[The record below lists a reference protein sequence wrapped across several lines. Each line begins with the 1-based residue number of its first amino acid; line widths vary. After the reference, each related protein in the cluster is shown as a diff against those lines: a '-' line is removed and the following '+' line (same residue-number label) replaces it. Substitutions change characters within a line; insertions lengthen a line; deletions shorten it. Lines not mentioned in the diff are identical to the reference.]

1 MLFARTRKSIPSPFS
16 LALLSIAGVAIG
28 LTAQS
33 ITPVSWTDLPA
44 PIQQR
49 LERAGL
55 DRAGFPAWTTGLRAR
70 HAARVLE
77 GDEDHLVFYALQS
90 TRITAAEPIEPALSA
105 RTLVSSL
112 DADARTRFFANPD
125 TLTADRIPQDARA
138 RLRALVRAVETESTD
153 ERLGYFRALLQT
165 TAAPAAPRRA
175 PREAA
180 QARVNRAYLRA
191 MRFLAEQDRAG
202 QTQDAAGAVAT
213 LYRTRGLSTDTSIEA
228 GFLIREGLAT
238 LRALEPER
246 RIHRVVIVGP
256 GLDLAPRTGLQES
269 IPPQSVQ
276 PFAVADALVSLG
288 LADVASLRITCLD
301 INPRVVRALTRP
313 QDRPLTLAL
322 STNVASSLH
331 VTLSEEFRRYV
342 ETLGQEIGS
351 PLTPTTSRRVAVAP
365 AVSRAIAA
373 RELDIVLDRVPIEAD
388 LVVITN
394 VLPYLDDRELTM
406 ALANIAAMLS
416 PGGVLL
422 HNEARTEVGAITTA
436 LGLPLAQS
444 RTAVLATLRE
454 APPLYDSVFIHVRR
468 LGA

>member
-16 LALLSIAGVAIG
+16 LALLSIAGVAAG
-28 LTAQS
+28 LTAQA
-33 ITPVSWTDLPA
+33 IAPVSWSDLPA

-49 LERAGL
+49 LERSGL
-55 DRAGFPAWTTGLRAR
+55 DRTSFPAWTTALRAR

-90 TRITAAEPIEPALSA
+90 TRITPAAPIEPALSA

-112 DADARTRFFANPD
+112 DADARTRFLANPD
-125 TLTADRIPQDARA
+125 TLKADRIPQDARA
-138 RLRALVRAVETESTD
+138 RLRALVRAVETASTD
-153 ERLGYFRALLQT
+153 QRLGYFRTLLQK

-175 PREAA
+175 PRETAE
-180 QARVNRAYLRA
+180 ARVDRAYLRA
-191 MRFLAEQDRAG
+191 MRFLAEQERAG
-202 QTQDAAGAVAT
+202 RTEDAAGAVAT
-213 LYRTRGLSTDTSIEA
+213 LYRTRGLSTDTSVEA

-238 LRALEPER
+238 LRALESGR

-288 LADVASLRITCLD
+288 MADLTSLRITCLD
-301 INPRVVRALTRP
+301 INPRVVRLLDGLQKQPVT
-313 QDRPLTLAL
+313 LTLAP
-322 STNVASSLH
+322 TIAASDRM
-331 VTLSEEFRRYV
+331 TPSEEYRRYV
-342 ETLGQEIGS
+342 ETLGLAIGS
-351 PLTPTTSRRVAVAP
+351 PITPTAKRVAITG
-365 AVSRAIAA
+365 AVGRAITT
-373 RELDIVLDRVPIEAD
+373 RELDIVLDRLPLEAD

-406 ALANIAAMLS
+406 ALANIAAMLA
-416 PGGVLL
+416 PGGTLL
-422 HNEARTEVGAITTA
+422 HNEARAEVGAITSA
-436 LGLPLAQS
+436 LGLPLVQS

-454 APPLYDSVFIHVRR
+454 APPLYDSVFIHVRK
-468 LGA
+468 